1 MANTYIQIGSTVTV
15 GAGGAAS
22 IDFTSIPSTYTD
34 LLLKLSL
41 RSSNADGFTGSA
53 TMRLNANSGAN
64 YSFRTLFAATATP
77 ASGNGSAGT
86 SVTVGGTV
94 GSSLTANTFNN
105 AEIYLPNYAGSTN
118 KSFSV
123 DTVSENNA
131 STDFTYQL
139 MMIAGLWS
147 QTTAINQITIYSGTV
162 GSTNFLQYSTAS
174 LYGISKS

>member
-1 MANTYIQIGSTVTV
+1 MATYIQIGSTVTV

-34 LLLKLSL
+34 LLVKMSL

-118 KSFSV
+118 KSFTV

-162 GSTNFLQYSTAS
+162 GSTNFLQYSTAT

>member
-1 MANTYIQIGSTVTV
+1 MATYIQIGSTVTV

-34 LLLKLSL
+34 LLLKMSL
-41 RSSNADGFTGSA
+41 RSSNADGYTGSA
-53 TMRLNANSGAN
+53 TLRFNANSGAN
-64 YSFRTLFAATATP
+64 YSFRTLFAATASP

-86 SVTVGGTV
+86 SVTIGGTV
-94 GSSLTANTFNN
+94 GSSLTASTFNN
-105 AEIYLPNYAGSTN
+105 AELYIPNYAGSNN

-131 STDFTYQL
+131 STDYTYQL
-139 MMIAGLWS
+139 LFEAGLWS

>member
-1 MANTYIQIGSTVTV
+1 MATYIQIGSTVTV

-41 RSSNADGFTGSA
+41 RSSNADGFTGNA

-86 SVTVGGTV
+86 SVTIGGTD
-94 GSSLTANTFNN
+94 GASLTANTFNN
-105 AEIYLPNYAGSTN
+105 AEIYIPNYAGSNN

-131 STDFTYQL
+131 STDYTYQL
-139 MMIAGLWS
+139 LLEAGLWS

-162 GSTNFLQYSTAS
+162 GSTNFVQYSTAS
-174 LYGISKS
+174 LYGIKNS

>member
-1 MANTYIQIGSTVTV
+1 MANTYVKIASSTV

-105 AEIYLPNYAGSTN
+105 AEIYLPNYAGSSN

-123 DTVSENNA
+123 ETVSENNA

>member
-1 MANTYIQIGSTVTV
+1 MATYIQIGSTVTV

-41 RSSNADGFTGSA
+41 RSSNADGFTGNA

-64 YSFRTLFAATATP
+64 YSFRTLFAATASP

-86 SVTVGGTV
+86 SVTIGGTD
-94 GSSLTANTFNN
+94 GASLTANTFNN
-105 AEIYLPNYAGSTN
+105 AEIYLPNYAGSNN

-131 STDFTYQL
+131 STDYTYQL
-139 MMIAGLWS
+139 LLEAGLWS

-174 LYGISKS
+174 LYGIKNS

>member
-1 MANTYIQIGSTVTV
+1 MATYIQIGSTVTV

-41 RSSNADGFTGSA
+41 RSSNADGFTGNA

-64 YSFRTLFAATATP
+64 YSFRTLFAATASP

-86 SVTVGGTV
+86 SVTIGGTD
-94 GSSLTANTFNN
+94 GASLTANTFNN
-105 AEIYLPNYAGSTN
+105 AEIYLPNYAGSNN

-131 STDFTYQL
+131 STDYTYQL
-139 MMIAGLWS
+139 LLEAGLWS

>member
-1 MANTYIQIGSTVTV
+1 MATYIQIGSTVTV
-15 GAGGAAS
+15 GAGGAS
-22 IDFTSIPSTYTD
+22 FIDFASIPSTYTD